1 MVTYKLRPLNVL
13 RTIVNLEGKDIEE
26 NTNTFVTNNI
36 AVIDEFM
43 SQFNDSKEAIEEL
56 RKYFEIQGGLY
67 IYYENGGPR
76 ASRVLYGSD
85 KYFTPYID
93 DVKKREFK
101 ATVSTETKQ
110 FKSDFEKLL
119 KSASNSRYMKFLYD
133 NNFISE
139 YLYTRLLQ
147 YADVMGTYSNDD
159 FDHKKVLV
167 EKIKANVSNYKQ
179 LRDLYVGTRIYEKV
193 YHLNKDRVNA
203 SSFKDDDI
211 SDLRDYMYPS
221 IVVSDEELKEAS
233 VHEEPIYLD
242 EQEQDLYDA
251 YMHGGEEE
259 LMLYTDF
266 VPENVRKKIMYQE
279 KFDSMPNKRR

>member
-13 RTIVNLEGKDIEE
+13 RTIVNLEGKDIEA
-26 NTNTFVTNNI
+26 NVFVTNNI
-36 AVIDEFM
+36 AIIDEFM
-43 SQFNDSKEAIEEL
+43 SRFNDSKEAIEEL
-56 RKYFEIQGGLY
+56 RKYFEIQDGLY

-76 ASRVLYGSD
+76 TSRVLYESD
-85 KYFTPYID
+85 KYFMPYID
-93 DVKKREFK
+93 DVKKRESK

-110 FKSDFEKLL
+110 FKSDFERLL

-159 FDHKKVLV
+159 FDHKKVLI

-193 YHLNKDRVNA
+193 YHLNKDRVND

-211 SDLRDYMYPS
+211 SDLRDYMHPS

-233 VHEEPIYLD
+233 AHEEPIYLD